1 MKRNLILATI
11 LAGAFLAT
19 SCKTRQKSKA
29 DDDFYDF
36 DKQETTYEKPAE
48 TNKKKEIPYTPS
60 DGRYT
65 RGNSTSTVSSSTV
78 NTANTSVRSRMEKV
92 EIVRGAIDYDAK
104 YFIILGSFSKE
115 ANANKL
121 VGRLAQ
127 QGFAPNVLRSPSG
140 MYRVSGY
147 YFNDER
153 AARMEVAEIRKKYPE
168 YNDLW
173 LLIKK

>member
-1 MKRNLILATI
+1 MKKSMYFIGIALF
-11 LAGAFLAT
+11 AFAIT
-19 SCKTRQKSKA
+19 SCKTTKKSRT

-36 DKQETTYEKPAE
+36 
-48 TNKKKEIPYTPS
+48 NKKE
-60 DGRYT
+60 
-65 RGNSTSTVSSSTV
+65 TSTQKAEEKGSEKHYDVREDGTYTKSTNISS
-78 NTANTSVRSRMEKV
+78 RFEEV

-104 YFIILGSFSKE
+104 YFIILGSFSQE
-115 ANANKL
+115 ENANKL
-121 VGRLAQ
+121 VGRLAK

-147 YFNDER
+147 YFNDEK
-153 AARMEVAEIRKKYPE
+153 AARMEVGVIRAKYPE